1 MLRSWKNIYIRLDL
15 RFHFQPTA
23 WHAPHFQLTAWR
35 VRGRAWWTS
44 TGNRL
49 QEGRREPGTCW
60 TRYDNLG
67 TCWTRY
73 DNLLVCQLVC
83 CCCNRVTASL
93 LLTCCCLFSQSSCC
107 SFILLHSRKLYGWM
121 ESFNGWCCK
130 LCIMVMDSW
139 SWWLNKNSSSVVDQ
153 SIDYILHR

>member
-1 MLRSWKNIYIRLDL
+1 MPDIYRVHAPILKKYIHAKIYDSISNWL
-15 RFHFQPTA
+15 
-23 WHAPHFQLTAWR
+23 WHAPHFQLTAR
-35 VRGRAWWTS
+35 RWWTS
-44 TGNRL
+44 IGNML
-49 QEGRREPGTCW
+49 QEGRREP
-60 TRYDNLG
+60 G

-130 LCIMVMDSW
+130 LCMSLTVSW
-139 SWWLNKNSSSVVDQ
+139 SWTHGRGGWTKTRVQ
-153 SIDYILHR
+153 